1 MKAAQSCL
9 FSNFYQNKIL
19 FFFLFFIWLL
29 DGPPTGGVPWVCAH
43 NAHWIIRPRWWG
55 YFLPREPWFGL
66 TLPTVSLHL
75 ANVKWGLQSSDLIH
89 TLRWKPVGF
98 CCLIHFSMTY
108 NEIFWVNQSA
118 LINLR
123 NVRKVNALCVAISD
137 FLVIVTSKVY
147 SDAPLMEAPEW
158 SPSRVFIWTLS
169 NSLKK
174 KCDHTSNTL

>member
-1 MKAAQSCL
+1 MAPQLMCT
-9 FSNFYQNKIL
+9 Y
-19 FFFLFFIWLL
+19 
-29 DGPPTGGVPWVCAH
+29 PWVCAH

-55 YFLPREPWFGL
+55 YFLPCEPWFGL
-66 TLPTVSLHL
+66 TLPTVFLHL

-98 CCLIHFSMTY
+98 CCLIHFSTTY

-123 NVRKVNALCVAISD
+123 NVRKVNALCVAVSD